1 MNFNLLLSVFIITKT
16 NFNSYKTLEFYPKS
30 GGYDERHSMLINET
44 DDTLHET
51 LLNIKK
57 NIIKADILKRLVNP
71 SIGMIEKQAYIEE
84 YETTFGEYKQVHN
97 LSAGG
102 LWTDFYKEIL

>member
-1 MNFNLLLSVFIITKT
+1 MRFNLLLCGFIITKT
-16 NFNSYKTLEFYPKS
+16 KFNSYKTLEIYSKA

-44 DDTLHET
+44 DDTLYPT

-57 NIIKADILKRLVNP
+57 NMIKADLLKRLVNP
-71 SIGMIEKQAYIEE
+71 SIGIIEKQAYIEE
-84 YETTFGEYKQVHN
+84 YETTFGEYKAVHN

>member
-1 MNFNLLLSVFIITKT
+1 M
-16 NFNSYKTLEFYPKS
+16 
-30 GGYDERHSMLINET
+30 
-44 DDTLHET
+44 
-51 LLNIKK
+51 
-57 NIIKADILKRLVNP
+57 IKADLLKHLIDP